1 MFRRTAQMATEAAPY
16 KAKPWLFGLSG
27 RFREKVMANRAK
39 RAHGKR
45 MHHYG
50 VDAEL
55 FAKDSRK

>member
-1 MFRRTAQMATEAAPY
+1 MATKAAPY

-27 RFREKVMANRAK
+27 RFREKLMAKRAK
-39 RAHGKR
+39 RAHGER